1 MPYTQTLHLLLT
13 FTALHHTVVMKGFK
27 KQSLLKVPSAS
38 LSITK
43 VCFCLT
49 SDHIFVLIF
58 NPLGRKWKWIWQ
70 GWDSNPQSIN
80 CIEPWI
86 DQNMKI
92 WRPKGWKNWINI
104 TEQIRES
111 TASYIDKRRFYQE
124 KVFKGEDFSRRRLW
138 QEKDLTGEVE
148 LSKVELSWIELNW
161 AKLSW
166 IVLNCLK
173 LFRT

>member
-1 MPYTQTLHLLLT
+1 M
-13 FTALHHTVVMKGFK
+13 
-27 KQSLLKVPSAS
+27 
-38 LSITK
+38 
-43 VCFCLT
+43 
-49 SDHIFVLIF
+49 
-58 NPLGRKWKWIWQ
+58 
-70 GWDSNPQSIN
+70 
-80 CIEPWI
+80 
-86 DQNMKI
+86 
-92 WRPKGWKNWINI
+92 
-104 TEQIRES
+104 EQIESQSES

-124 KVFKGEDFSRRRLW
+124 KAFKGEDFSRRRLW